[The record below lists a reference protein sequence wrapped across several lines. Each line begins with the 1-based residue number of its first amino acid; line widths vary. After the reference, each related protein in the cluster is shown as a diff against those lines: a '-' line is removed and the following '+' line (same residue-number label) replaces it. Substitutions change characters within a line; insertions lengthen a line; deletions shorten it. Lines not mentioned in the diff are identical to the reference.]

1 MSSLLTRESSK
12 DQIILARMS
21 RDSARKVLQVTI
33 MLVGVVINVDHPWK
47 VGARVG
53 QMVVLRAGVK
63 TYFEPIQFRDPVE
76 NGLKAS
82 FSSLSKRDSYRGWVA
97 GSQRSGWN
105 ISGSTQLVGELE
117 AASAGIEIVA

>member
-1 MSSLLTRESSK
+1 MLT
-12 DQIILARMS
+12 ILAKGSEGRT
-21 RDSARKVLQVTI
+21 DLVLQ
-33 MLVGVVINVDHPWK
+33 
-47 VGARVG
+47 
-53 QMVVLRAGVK
+53 

-76 NGLKAS
+76 NGRKAS